1 MSRIEQLMAEVEAIT
16 VGEIDDEILT
26 RGSTLL
32 DDHKPLLACAR
43 SVGSHLSSF
52 IHEQI

>member
-1 MSRIEQLMAEVEAIT
+1 MAEVEAIT
-16 VGEIDDEILT
+16 VGEIDDESLLHA
-26 RGSTLL
+26 SNLL

-52 IHEQI
+52 IHEEI